1 MQKLFLTLVCTF
13 VFSIAFAQSKVQDYI
28 SRFKDI
34 AIEEEIRTGIPAS
47 VKLAQ
52 GIIETSAGES
62 NLVIR
67 SNNHFGIKC
76 KTEWQGDKVYHDD
89 DAKGECFRSY
99 ENPEDSYRDHS
110 DFLLTRSH
118 YAFLFQLDPTDYEGW
133 AKGLKKAGYAT
144 NPNYA
149 NMLIKVIVDNNLQQF
164 TLMALQRKQQKEA
177 DLFAIKSTPTE
188 DVTVT
193 PKSEV
198 EEHYTASTNVVKK
211 EKPVVNQQPSK
222 PLFVQTAVVE
232 TKVNYPEGVF
242 KINNMNVVY
251 AANGTSLLA
260 LASRYNISYQKLLD
274 FNDIEQSDILEKDQ
288 LLFLEKKQKKGTKDF
303 HVVQAGETLYDIAQ
317 REGIRLQ
324 NLLLLNKISKGKEP
338 LPGEKLYL
346 RSDAPSAPKTTD
358 SNNQVAFAG

>member
-1 MQKLFLTLVCTF
+1 MQKSFLTLVCTII
-13 VFSIAFAQSKVQDYI
+13 FSFAFSQSKVQDYI
-28 SRFKDI
+28 QRFKNI

-47 VKLAQ
+47 IKLAQ

-62 NLVIR
+62 NLVVR

-76 KTEWQGDKVYHDD
+76 KTEWQGGKVYHDD

-149 NMLIKVIVDNNLQQF
+149 NMLIKVIVDNDLQQY
-164 TLMALQRKQQKEA
+164 TLLALNQKQKKENN
-177 DLFAIKSTPTE
+177 LFAIKPEPGSEQT
-188 DVTVT
+188 TVA
-193 PKSEV
+193 KLDV
-198 EEHYTASTNVVKK
+198 EEVKTFSPPVVKNHQAA
-211 EKPVVNQQPSK
+211 ENSPQPM
-222 PLFVQTAVVE
+222 FVQTSVE
-232 TKVNYPEGVF
+232 ELKVNYPQGVF

-251 AANGTSLLA
+251 APTGTSLLA

-274 FNDIEQSDILEKDQ
+274 FNDIEQSDILAKDQ

-303 HVVQAGETLYDIAQ
+303 HVVQLGETLYDISQ

-338 LPGEKLYL
+338 LPGEKIYL
-346 RSDAPSAPKTTD
+346 RSDAPTAPKTAD
-358 SNNQVAFAG
+358 SGSQVAFAG